1 MRILDFRILAA
12 EANGLEGFC
21 RYKLCIVFVLRA
33 MSADR
38 SECMDLREDISG
50 IGEKC
55 EEGFQ

>member
-1 MRILDFRILAA
+1 M
-12 EANGLEGFC
+12 EGFC
-21 RYKLCIVFVLRA
+21 RYKLRTVFALRD

-38 SECMDLREDISG
+38 PECMDLREDISG

>member
-1 MRILDFRILAA
+1 M
-12 EANGLEGFC
+12 EGFC
-21 RYKLCIVFVLRA
+21 RYKPCIVFVLQA